1 MFNPTEFP
9 EPTMIPVNGIELEVF
24 EAGREHAGR
33 PIVLCHGWPEHA
45 FAWRHQM
52 TALAAAGY
60 HVIAPNQR
68 GFGNSSRPDEVVAY
82 DIEHLAGDLVGLL
95 EHFDYDDA
103 IFVGHDWGAGVI
115 WWLTMLHPTRVE
127 KVVALAMPYMERGD
141 QPWVESMD
149 QVLGADYYFVH
160 FNRHPGVAD
169 AVLDDNTQRF
179 LHNLYRK
186 NVPFTAPEPGN
197 TMVNLARAEE
207 PLGDPI
213 LSDEELTYLVDAY
226 ESSGFTGGINWYRNV
241 DRNWHLLAEVDPIIH
256 QPALMI
262 YGSHDLVPQ
271 NERMVQ
277 FVPNVDVV
285 ELDCGH
291 WIADELPDETNTVIL
306 RWLDDRSR
314 SRPERRCF
322 ANQAS

>member
-45 FAWRHQM
+45 FSWRHQM
-52 TALAAAGY
+52 TALAAEGY
-60 HVIAPNQR
+60 HVIVPNQR

-95 EHFDYDDA
+95 DHFGYDDA
-103 IFVGHDWGAGVI
+103 VFVGHDWGAGLI

-127 KVVALAMPYMERGD
+127 KIVALAMPYMERGD
-141 QPWVESMD
+141 QPWVESME
-149 QVLGADYYFVH
+149 QILGTDYYFVH
-160 FNRHPGVAD
+160 FNRYPGVAD
-169 AVLDDNTQRF
+169 AVLDDNTHRF
-179 LHNLYRK
+179 LRNLYRK
-186 NVPFTAPEPGN
+186 NVPLTAPEPGN

-213 LSDEELTYLVDAY
+213 LSDDELDYLVDAY
-226 ESSGFTGGINWYRNV
+226 EASGFTGGINWYRNV
-241 DRNWHLLAEVDPIIH
+241 DRNWHLLANADPIIRK
-256 QPALMI
+256 PALMI
-262 YGSHDLVPQ
+262 YGSRDLVPQ
-271 NERMVQ
+271 NERIAE

-285 ELDCGH
+285 ELDCSH
-291 WIADELPDETNTVIL
+291 WIADELPDETNEAIL
-306 RWLDDRSR
+306 HWLDNSSK
-314 SRPERRCF
+314 SRP
-322 ANQAS
+322 QH

>member
-1 MFNPTEFP
+1 MVNPTEFP

-24 EAGREHAGR
+24 EDGREHAGR

-60 HVIAPNQR
+60 HVIVPNQR
-68 GFGNSSRPDEVVAY
+68 GFGNSSRPDEIVEY

-95 EHFDYDDA
+95 DHFGYDDA

-115 WWLTMLHPTRVE
+115 WWLTMLYPTRVE
-127 KVVALAMPYMERGD
+127 KVIALAMPYMERGD
-141 QPWVESMD
+141 QPWVESME
-149 QVLGADYYFVH
+149 QVLGTDYYFVH

-169 AVLDDNTQRF
+169 AVLDDNTHRF
-179 LHNLYRK
+179 LRNLYRR
-186 NVPFTAPEPGN
+186 NVPLTAPEPGN
-197 TMVNLARAEE
+197 VMVNLARAEE

-213 LSDEELTYLVDAY
+213 LSDDELTYLVDAY
-226 ESSGFTGGINWYRNV
+226 ETSGFTGGINWYRNV
-241 DRNWHLLAEVDPIIH
+241 DRNWRLLADVAPIIH

-271 NERMVQ
+271 NERMVE

-291 WIADELPDETNTVIL
+291 WIADELPDETNAVIL
-306 RWLDDRSR
+306 RWLDDGGR
-314 SRPERRCF
+314 SRPQR
-322 ANQAS
+322 

>member
-1 MFNPTEFP
+1 
-9 EPTMIPVNGIELEVF
+9 
-24 EAGREHAGR
+24 
-33 PIVLCHGWPEHA
+33 
-45 FAWRHQM
+45 
-52 TALAAAGY
+52 
-60 HVIAPNQR
+60 
-68 GFGNSSRPDEVVAY
+68 
-82 DIEHLAGDLVGLL
+82 
-95 EHFDYDDA
+95 
-103 IFVGHDWGAGVI
+103 
-115 WWLTMLHPTRVE
+115 
-127 KVVALAMPYMERGD
+127 MPYMERGD